1 MEVFGFTLLDGVPAV
16 YHEAL
21 DILAVSDMHLGLEGT
36 ATLDGNYVPP
46 VQLDQALE
54 EIEDARDRTGAS
66 RLLVN
71 GDIKNQFSGTR
82 FTESSEL
89 EDFFEFATDAFDE
102 VILVRG
108 NHDNFVEEILGR
120 YDLELQPFFKE
131 DGVLF
136 VHGHKKV
143 EEVDVEDY
151 DTLVVGHEHPALA
164 IKDEVGVREKIRVL
178 LHGET
183 RDGENLVVLPAFAE
197 AASGTEVNET
207 SVSQLLCPVL
217 RDRTDVSRL
226 KAVAMERDAET
237 LEFPRLGRLS

>member
-16 YHEAL
+16 YHEGL
-21 DILAVSDMHLGLEGT
+21 DILAVSDLHLGLEGT

-54 EIEDARDRTGAS
+54 AS

-89 EDFFEFATDAFDE
+89 EDFFEFATNAFDE

-120 YDLELQPFFKE
+120 YGLELQPFFKE

-143 EEVDVEDY
+143 EEMDVGDY
-151 DTLVVGHEHPALA
+151 ETLVVGHEHPALA

-207 SVSQLLCPVL
+207 PVSQLLCPVL